1 MWWCIILKILL
12 ISDNKKLFNLTRNS
26 IDSEHELIW
35 ENYASI
41 TSNKY
46 LCSDVVILHFT
57 QIMLEKGILIS
68 LVKMKI
74 KLGALVPILAVVEGG
89 TPQQL
94 FSILKVGAYDYV
106 DILSKEQDIYKEKIS
121 NIIMW
126 KWYLE
131 KYGKLKK

>member
-1 MWWCIILKILL
+1 MKILL

-94 FSILKVGAYDYV
+94 FSILKVG
-106 DILSKEQDIYKEKIS
+106 
-121 NIIMW
+121 
-126 KWYLE
+126 
-131 KYGKLKK
+131 

>member
-1 MWWCIILKILL
+1 ML
-12 ISDNKKLFNLTRNS
+12 R
-26 IDSEHELIW
+26 ID
-35 ENYASI
+35 
-41 TSNKY
+41 T
-46 LCSDVVILHFT
+46 
-57 QIMLEKGILIS
+57 IS

-94 FSILKVGAYDYV
+94 FSLLKVGAYDYV

-131 KYGKLKK
+131 KYRK

>member
-1 MWWCIILKILL
+1 MKILL
-12 ISDNKKLFNLTRNS
+12 ISDNKELFNLTRKS
-26 IDSEHELIW
+26 INSEHELIW

-46 LCSDVVILHFT
+46 LYSDVVILHFT
-57 QIMLEKGILIS
+57 QIMLEKGILNS
-68 LVKMKI
+68 LVKMKT

-94 FSILKVGAYDYV
+94 FSVLKVGAYDYV
-106 DILSKEQDIYKEKIS
+106 DILCKEQDIYREKIS

-131 KYGKLKK
+131 KYRK